1 MKARM
6 FVVLGSIVLF
16 SNQEAKQQNQTTPA
30 PKNVKPTPTKT
41 SPKVAVPSKKDSAI
55 APISA
60 AKTES
65 KTFAIPKDT
74 SIAPAHGTKTKKVS
88 KPTQVKKNIHRVY
101 TDMDFDELL
110 AAKDKRV
117 AASDFQAAI
126 KYYEQLLKICT
137 NINTTAEL
145 MIEYADL
152 LFDQG
157 ELNKARLV
165 YTEYTNLYPGDD
177 TQVIN
182 KLAENKKC
190 TKHEYALHR
199 AALCS
204 FYLTLSTDRDQT
216 MTQETLQLT
225 ENFLTIENYTTYKQ
239 EVCDIQKQCYK
250 KIVDSELSICD
261 FYLKQGSYKAV
272 EQRLAHIKNDYL
284 PKVPDIESDI
294 LALELE
300 LSTRRERTIVAAT
313 QNAKKGNHASK
324 RF

>member
-6 FVVLGSIVLF
+6 FVVLISTALLNHQSF
-16 SNQEAKQQNQTTPA
+16 TQNAQLVKV
-30 PKNVKPTPTKT
+30 PKNKT
-41 SPKVAVPSKKDSAI
+41 TVPAKSSIKKSIPVKKDS
-55 APISA
+55 
-60 AKTES
+60 
-65 KTFAIPKDT
+65 
-74 SIAPAHGTKTKKVS
+74 SIAPAQQIKTSAPKTNITKVD
-88 KPTQVKKNIHRVY
+88 KPTQIKKNIHRIY

-110 AAKDKRV
+110 AAKDKKL
-117 AASDFQAAI
+117 AAGDLQTTI

-137 NINTTAEL
+137 DINKTAEL

-157 ELNKARLV
+157 ELTKARLV

-177 TQVIN
+177 TQIIN
-182 KLAENKKC
+182 KQVENKKC

-225 ENFLTIENYTTYKQ
+225 ENFLSIESYTTYKQ

-250 KIVDSELSICD
+250 KIVESELGICN

-284 PKVPDIESDI
+284 PKVPDIEADI

-300 LSTRRERTIVAAT
+300 LSTRKDRTVLAAA
-313 QNAKKGNHASK
+313 QSAKKGNHASK